1 MEQQIPI
8 MTEGWV
14 MGVWEAVV
22 KEETGEHVS
31 ATDEFFLPYKCK
43 PLHGL
48 VVCVS
53 QVDQDTKA
61 DLKRI
66 IEENGEQKQRC
77 GEL

>member
-1 MEQQIPI
+1 
-8 MTEGWV
+8 MT
-14 MGVWEAVV
+14 GVWEAVM
-22 KEETGEHVS
+22 KEEAGEHVS

-66 IEENGEQKQRC
+66 IEENGEQNQKEEGKAKVWRM
-77 GEL
+77 LRKRK